1 MSAKPGQPGQQQQL
15 EDRLFRHF
23 RGWNWSER
31 ARDTS
36 SWLWDF
42 GYDIQRH
49 GLRKWA
55 CKDCI
60 LVNRPIIAT
69 FTSSG
74 LQNAANHLWREHK
87 TPAPEGEKKS
97 TAQLKSEGALKSSQP
112 TIASVLKL
120 DVNKPTEQNIANS
133 FISRFDKQHFQ
144 RLLVELI
151 VSSNQSFSFAEN
163 PILREIFDYLSPSVS
178 IQHANLSARAVR
190 YKIIQEY
197 NRHKQTVI
205 EVLSRVQIHTT
216 KSTYGSTLWIHIH
229 SIPFHVG
236 FSISIS
242 TPRSPFHMFH
252 MWKSW
257 NILGGV
263 RKYLDFLV
271 KSRIS

>member
-1 MSAKPGQPGQQQQL
+1 MSAKPGQPGQPGQQQQL

-60 LVNRPIIAT
+60 LGNRPIIAT

-205 EVLSRVQIHTT
+205 
-216 KSTYGSTLWIHIH
+216 
-229 SIPFHVG
+229 
-236 FSISIS
+236 
-242 TPRSPFHMFH
+242 
-252 MWKSW
+252 
-257 NILGGV
+257 
-263 RKYLDFLV
+263 
-271 KSRIS
+271 